1 MNLAKRLLT
10 ITIESLSGQYDY
22 PARIIMHQ
30 ESETPTHADT

>member
-10 ITIESLSGQYDY
+10 ITIESLSDQYDY